1 MEEKQ
6 MTRILIAG
14 CGSLGSNIALMLA
27 RHGLPIEFTL
37 LDFDRI
43 EEKNVG
49 NQVYTRRHVGLT
61 KTAALSNVL
70 SDVGATKI
78 RVAHTRLTTSKWEKP
93 YEVDIAV
100 DAFDNA
106 QSRILLNSDKV
117 LHCGVALGYGEVK
130 WNEVYTFPA
139 ETPAEGCD
147 VQAALTTTMIT
158 ATMAVE
164 SILRYIKTGE
174 RLSMAFYL
182 APMQI
187 VKV

>member
-1 MEEKQ
+1 
-6 MTRILIAG
+6 MTKILIAG

-43 EEKNVG
+43 EEKNIG
-49 NQVYTRRHVGLT
+49 NQVYTRRHIGLT
-61 KTAALSNVL
+61 KTAALSNIL
-70 SDVGATKI
+70 ADVGATKVRI
-78 RVAHTRLTTSKWEKP
+78 ANTRLNTAHWGKQ
-93 YEVDIAV
+93 YVIDIAV

-106 QSRILLNSDKV
+106 QSRILLDSDKV

-130 WNEVYTFPA
+130 WNSVYVFPKDM
-139 ETPAEGCD
+139 PAEGCD

-164 SILRYIKTGE
+164 SILRFIKTGE
-174 RLSMAFYL
+174 RLSTAFYL
-182 APMQI
+182 TPMQI